1 MSYRLFKNFGI
12 MTRCG
17 LHCAPAAQ
25 RTLGTYP
32 QGTVRFSF
40 SHFNSIKDV
49 DFTIKALRK
58 SIVSSS

>member
-1 MSYRLFKNFGI
+1 

-17 LHCAPAAQ
+17 LHCAPNAH

-40 SHFNSIKDV
+40 GYWNTEEEIDYAA
-49 DFTIKALRK
+49 DAIGRILNG
-58 SIVSSS
+58 